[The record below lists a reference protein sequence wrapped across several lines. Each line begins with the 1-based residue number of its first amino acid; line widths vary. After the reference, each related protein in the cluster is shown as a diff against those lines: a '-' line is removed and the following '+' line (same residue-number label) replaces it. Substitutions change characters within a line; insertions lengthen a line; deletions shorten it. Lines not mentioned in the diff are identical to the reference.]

1 MGLKFK
7 LILKLLSNLLK
18 KYENDFQIGVF
29 YVLFLALREVFG
41 DNVIRQIYYAVTKV
55 IDDLKL
61 NIGREM

>member
-61 NIGREM
+61 NIGRE